1 MQRSIAG
8 QNVNADTLAK
18 IIGGIF
24 LIVGILG
31 FFPNPLVSWR
41 GLFDVNTVHNV
52 VHLVSGGILLAAPS
66 YNSSGMALRV
76 IGIVYGIITV
86 IGFISTD
93 ALSWMA
99 VNGPDNWLHLA
110 ISALMIWGGY
120 MLPSEGADRVTTAH
134 M

>member
-1 MQRSIAG
+1 MERSIGG

-18 IIGGIF
+18 VLGGIF
-24 LIVGILG
+24 IIVGILG

-41 GLFDVNTVHNV
+41 GVFEVDTIHNII
-52 VHLVSGGILLAAPS
+52 HLVSGGILLAAPY

-76 IGIVYGIITV
+76 IGIVYAIITI
-86 IGFISTD
+86 IGFISYS

-99 VNGPDNWLHLA
+99 VNGPDNWLHLVL
-110 ISALMIWGGY
+110 SALMIWGGY
-120 MLPSEGADRVTTAH
+120 MLPSEVTNRVTTAH